1 MMRDSFWE
9 EVTEMKKKVL
19 FFYPED
25 VEVYR
30 ALLEKEVPEAEFF
43 FCQDREEI
51 EKYAPQAEIALV
63 GMLFPQDLFKKMP
76 KLEWV
81 QVMAAGVEK
90 FIQNAEQFKNIPV
103 CRVLGVFGKYMAEYV
118 LAYVFYFSQDISRVL
133 KAQSERRWDYFL
145 PQFVYKKTLGVM
157 GLGNMGTAVAQKAKD
172 VGMRVVSWDLV
183 KRDVS
188 AVDRQYGASELRD
201 FLKEADFV
209 AVTLPATPETRNVV
223 NREAF
228 RAMKKTAYFIN
239 ISRGANVDEEA
250 LVEALKNNTI
260 AGAVLDVM
268 KQEPPPP
275 ESPLWDCPNLVLSA
289 HISGPNLPEDMV
301 EVFRE
306 NFQRYLK
313 KEPLIGLINFERG
326 F

>member
-1 MMRDSFWE
+1 
-9 EVTEMKKKVL
+9 MKKKVL
-19 FFYPED
+19 FFVPED
-25 VEVYR
+25 LDIYK
-30 ALLEKEVPEAEFF
+30 ALIEKHVPEAEFF
-43 FCQDREEI
+43 VCQNREEV
-51 EKYAPQAEIALV
+51 EKYASQVEIALV
-63 GMLFPQDLFKKMP
+63 DMSFPQDLFKKMP

-81 QVMAAGVEK
+81 QVMAAGIEK

-118 LAYVFYFSQDISRVL
+118 IAYALYLSQNISRVVE
-133 KAQSERRWDYFL
+133 AQKQRRWDPFIME
-145 PQFVYKKTLGVM
+145 FIHRKTLGVL
-157 GLGNMGTAVAQKAKD
+157 GLGYIGSVVAQKAKAL
-172 VGMRVVSWDLV
+172 GMRTISWDMV
-183 KRDVS
+183 KRDVTFI
-188 AVDRQYGASELRD
+188 DRQFGAEEMRS
-201 FLKEADFV
+201 FLKEADFIV
-209 AVTLPATPETRNVV
+209 STLPATPQTTNVV

-239 ISRGANVDEEA
+239 ISRGAIVDEEA
-250 LVEALKNNTI
+250 LVEALKTNTI

>member
-1 MMRDSFWE
+1 MRDSFWE

-172 VGMRVVSWDLV
+172 VGMRVVSWDMV

-188 AVDRQYGASELRD
+188 AVDRQYGAPELKD
-201 FLKEADFV
+201 FLREADFV

-228 RAMKKTAYFIN
+228 RVMKKTAYFIN

-268 KQEPPPP
+268 KQEPLPP

>member
-1 MMRDSFWE
+1 
-9 EVTEMKKKVL
+9 MKKKVL
-19 FFYPED
+19 FFDPQD
-25 VEVYR
+25 VEIYR
-30 ALLEKEVPEAEFF
+30 ALLEKHVPEAEFF
-43 FCQDREEI
+43 FCQSRQEI
-51 EKYAPQAEIALV
+51 EQYASQAEIALV
-63 GMLFPQDLFKKMP
+63 EMSFPQDLFKKMP

-90 FIQNAEQFKNIPV
+90 FIQNASQFKNIPV

-118 LAYVFYFSQDISRVL
+118 LAYVFYFSQDIPRVL
-133 KAQSERRWDYFL
+133 KAQCEKRWDYFL

-183 KRDVS
+183 QRDVS
-188 AVDRQYGASELRD
+188 TVDRQYGAPDLRD

>member
-1 MMRDSFWE
+1 
-9 EVTEMKKKVL
+9 MKKKVL
-19 FFYPED
+19 FFVPED
-25 VEVYR
+25 LDIYK
-30 ALLEKEVPEAEFF
+30 ALIEKHVPEAEFF
-43 FCQDREEI
+43 VCQNREEV
-51 EKYAPQAEIALV
+51 EKYASQVEIALV
-63 GMLFPQDLFKKMP
+63 DMSFPQDLFKKMP

-81 QVMAAGVEK
+81 QVMAAGIEK

-118 LAYVFYFSQDISRVL
+118 IAYALYLSQNISRVVE
-133 KAQSERRWDYFL
+133 AQKQRRWDPFIME
-145 PQFVYKKTLGVM
+145 FIHRKTLGVL
-157 GLGNMGTAVAQKAKD
+157 GLGYIGSVVAQKAKAL
-172 VGMRVVSWDLV
+172 GMRTISWDIV
-183 KRDVS
+183 KRDVTFI
-188 AVDRQYGASELRD
+188 DRQFGAEEMRS
-201 FLKEADFV
+201 FLKEADFIV
-209 AVTLPATPETRNVV
+209 STLPATPQTTNVV

-239 ISRGANVDEEA
+239 ISRGAIVDEEA
-250 LVEALKNNTI
+250 LVEALKTNTI

>member
-1 MMRDSFWE
+1 
-9 EVTEMKKKVL
+9 MKKKVL
-19 FFYPED
+19 FFYPRD
-25 VEVYR
+25 LEVYQ
-30 ALLEKEVPEAEFF
+30 ALLEKHVPEAEFF
-43 FCQDREEI
+43 FCQNREEV
-51 EKYAPQAEIALV
+51 EKYASQAEIALV
-63 GMLFPQDLFKKMP
+63 DMSFPQDLFKKIP

-81 QVMAAGVEK
+81 QVMAAGIDN
-90 FIQNAEQFKNIPV
+90 FIKNAEQFKNIPV

-118 LAYVFYFSQDISRVL
+118 LAYVLYLSQNISRVVE
-133 KAQSERRWDYFL
+133 AQKERRWDHFL
-145 PQFVYKKTLGVM
+145 MEFIHRKTLGVL
-157 GLGNMGTAVAQKAKD
+157 GLGYIGSVVAQKAKAL
-172 VGMRVVSWDLV
+172 GMRTISWDMD
-183 KRDVS
+183 KRDVTFI
-188 AVDRQYGASELRD
+188 DRQYGAGEIKG

-209 AVTLPATPETRNVV
+209 VSTLPATPRTTNLI

-239 ISRGANVDEEA
+239 ISRGAIVDEEA
-250 LVEALKNNTI
+250 LVEALKTGTI

-275 ESPLWDCPNLVLSA
+275 ESPLWNCPNLILSA
-289 HISGPNLPEDMV
+289 HICGPSLPEDMV
-301 EVFRE
+301 EIFKE